1 MIKYNEVKLTY
12 TCAAAPPPNLYM
24 DRIYTI
30 GKDKKG
36 FFFTDGNYVEY
47 VEDKNLWYIKMLFSP
62 KDFKWE
68 DVDFSD
74 EVKPIKTFDKITDK
88 DKI

>member
-1 MIKYNEVKLTY
+1 MVRFSEVKLIY
-12 TCAAAPPPNLYM
+12 TCPAAPPENIFM

-30 GKDKKG
+30 SKDKKG
-36 FFFTDGNYVEY
+36 FFFTDGNYIEY

-68 DVDFSD
+68 DVDFSE
-74 EVKPIKTFDKITDK
+74 EVKVSKIVDKT
-88 DKI
+88 